1 MPSYNLAIV
10 GFGNVGR
17 AFLRLMIAKETE
29 LRRKY
34 DIRWRLTGVA
44 TRRVGWF
51 ADADGFNPI
60 ALLNGHWPA
69 RAANAAQPKDVRE
82 WLERAK
88 ADVFFEASS
97 LEAQTGQPALDHLK
111 AALQGGAHAISANKG
126 PVVHGYRELSALA
139 KEKNRKFLFESTV
152 MDGVPIFSLFPLGLP
167 ATELRGF
174 HGVLNSTTN
183 VVLTEIEKGRTFAD
197 AVQRAQTLGIA
208 ETDPTADLD
217 GWDAAVKLTALA
229 IVLMGAD
236 VKLEQVKR
244 TGIRELSEEKIRAV
258 RAAGMRYKLVCRAE
272 RKGDSVQCCVQP
284 ELLLASDP
292 LAGLEGTSSAIRFDL
307 WYRDQDHRD
316 SSDRQQSRGQRRCE
330 EDRRIA
336 PREEHSS
343 PEILFDL
350 RTQHEAEQQR
360 CRRQLQLDQ
369 QIAEDAEQRRLIDL
383 ERVVL

>member
-17 AFLRLMIAKETE
+17 ALLRLLIAKETE

-69 RAANAAQPKDVRE
+69 PAAAAPRNVRE

-97 LEAQTGQPALDHLK
+97 LEAHTGQPALEHLK
-111 AALQGGAHAISANKG
+111 VALESGAHAISANKG
-126 PVVHGYRELSALA
+126 PVVHGYPELSALA

-197 AVQRAQTLGIA
+197 AVQRAQALGIA

-284 ELLLASDP
+284 ELLLASDA

-307 WYRDQDHRD
+307 DMFGL
-316 SSDRQQSRGQRRCE
+316 S
-330 EDRRIA
+330 IV
-336 PREEHSS
+336 EHN
-343 PEILFDL
+343 PGIEATAYGLLADL
-350 RTQHEAEQQR
+350 V
-360 CRRQLQLDQ
+360 
-369 QIAEDAEQRRLIDL
+369 
-383 ERVVL
+383 RVAVG